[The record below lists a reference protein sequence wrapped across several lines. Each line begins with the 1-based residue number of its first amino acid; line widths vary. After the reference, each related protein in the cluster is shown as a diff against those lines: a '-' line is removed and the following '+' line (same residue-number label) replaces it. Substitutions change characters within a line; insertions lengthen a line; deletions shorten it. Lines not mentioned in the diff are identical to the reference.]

1 MPGFCTRLA
10 SICRAEVHQRH
21 AHVHQTVM
29 MHQTLQWHPL
39 PAGKGG
45 QLSFTKARA
54 YHFRWAIGFCYV
66 KKRYSNH
73 QFQFS
78 FQVHWMTVQ
87 YSSQGNW
94 NMLKTCWEIY
104 LTFVLLLVKSFQ
116 TLGCDLQC
124 VWDQERYLLVVRQY
138 ISAQTSDQPWHFAAY
153 LKQCTFVLGSAMVV
167 ASISETMQFCRHVR
181 AFLLAEWGNKERGFV
196 CQMSLSVQSVHT
208 TLSPLLCLSGG
219 DTFTRSWPYFGFVI
233 DCELAN
239 NNNCLKAKA
248 LHNRG

>member
-1 MPGFCTRLA
+1 MASTTSRERRTTFFHKSQRIISGELLA
-10 SICRAEVHQRH
+10 YLATSKRGIPI
-21 AHVHQTVM
+21 TN
-29 MHQTLQWHPL
+29 
-39 PAGKGG
+39 
-45 QLSFTKARA
+45 SNF
-54 YHFRWAIGFCYV
+54 HFKFFEWQC
-66 KKRYSNH
+66 H
-73 QFQFS
+73 
-78 FQVHWMTVQ
+78 H
-87 YSSQGNW
+87 SSQGNW
-94 NMLKTCWEIY
+94 NMSKTRWEIY
-104 LTFVLLLVKSFQ
+104 FTFVLLLVKSFQ

-181 AFLLAEWGNKERGFV
+181 AFLLVEWGNKERGFV

-208 TLSPLLCLSGG
+208 TLSPLLCLSDG

-239 NNNCLKAKA
+239 NNNCLKAKCSA
-248 LHNRG
+248 